1 MAGTAGP
8 SVSDAA
14 TDPDMSHRDRN
25 ASWWR
30 EVVPGVAWWL
40 AFAVT
45 RLLPLAL
52 TLQPTLYGPDV
63 SDPTGDLNRY
73 AGWAHQIV
81 EAGLVPYRDVDV
93 EYPPA
98 SLPFVIVP
106 EMVGQAQFSRPV
118 FIAMMFLVDAVG
130 FATLLLLARRT
141 GEGEGERA
149 GGRGAEGVGER
160 ERAGGRGIRGSR
172 RGVVTWLLLPP
183 LLGVLLY
190 ARLDLVPA
198 VALLVALERAHS
210 RHWLTSGVW
219 FGLGTAAKLFPVLFV
234 PPAIVAAAGRRTRL
248 LAGVVAGGL
257 IAWLP
262 FAGETGEMI
271 HDVLGYHSGRGIHLE
286 SVWGSWLNL
295 NRVAGGPAELV
306 FEFGAFH
313 IVGPDAEL
321 MLRWT
326 TALSIAIVVAS
337 TLIAVVRW
345 RRRPRRAQMELPLA
359 VTATLALLLGTGRVF
374 SPQFIVWLLAT
385 AAVLFSVRP
394 RVALWAGP
402 LLMAIV
408 VMTAVGYPL
417 AFDLL
422 REGERWPALLLV
434 YRNAAVI
441 ALGVL
446 LMLRWMW
453 PESSAGEPSP

>member
-1 MAGTAGP
+1 
-8 SVSDAA
+8 
-14 TDPDMSHRDRN
+14 
-25 ASWWR
+25 
-30 EVVPGVAWWL
+30 
-40 AFAVT
+40 
-45 RLLPLAL
+45 
-52 TLQPTLYGPDV
+52 
-63 SDPTGDLNRY
+63 
-73 AGWAHQIV
+73 
-81 EAGLVPYRDVDV
+81 
-93 EYPPA
+93 
-98 SLPFVIVP
+98 
-106 EMVGQAQFSRPV
+106 
-118 FIAMMFLVDAVG
+118 
-130 FATLLLLARRT
+130 
-141 GEGEGERA
+141 
-149 GGRGAEGVGER
+149 
-160 ERAGGRGIRGSR
+160 
-172 RGVVTWLLLPP
+172 
-183 LLGVLLY
+183 
-190 ARLDLVPA
+190 
-198 VALLVALERAHS
+198 
-210 RHWLTSGVW
+210 
-219 FGLGTAAKLFPVLFV
+219 
-234 PPAIVAAAGRRTRL
+234 
-248 LAGVVAGGL
+248 
-257 IAWLP
+257 
-262 FAGETGEMI
+262 
-271 HDVLGYHSGRGIHLE
+271 VLGYHSGRGIHLE

-402 LLMAIV
+402 LLLAIV